1 MTDLADVKNK
11 FLEVLKGDSELASLL
26 GKDRKG
32 QVPVYLGWQQGQKV
46 RLPSV
51 SIIDVADVGEVSGLG
66 DLLAGGKR
74 YEWYHALIQ
83 VDVWA
88 GETDKRDQISAQIK
102 RVVLKESVD
111 FEHAGMMV
119 SPPSVTPVD
128 EPEANPPIFRHSL
141 RFPVFYV
148 VEVTVT

>member
-11 FLEVLKGDSELASLL
+11 FLDVLKGNSELVSLL
-26 GKDRKG
+26 GKDQKG
-32 QVPVYLGWQQGQKV
+32 QTPVYLGWQSQKV
-46 RLPSV
+46 HLPSV

-88 GETDKRDQISAQIK
+88 GETDKRDQVSAQIK
-102 RVVLKESVD
+102 KAVLENSVD
-111 FEHAGMMV
+111 FEQAGMMV

-128 EPEANPPIFRHSL
+128 EPEVNPPVFRHSL
-141 RFPVFYV
+141 RFPVLYV
-148 VEVTVT
+148 VEAAVT